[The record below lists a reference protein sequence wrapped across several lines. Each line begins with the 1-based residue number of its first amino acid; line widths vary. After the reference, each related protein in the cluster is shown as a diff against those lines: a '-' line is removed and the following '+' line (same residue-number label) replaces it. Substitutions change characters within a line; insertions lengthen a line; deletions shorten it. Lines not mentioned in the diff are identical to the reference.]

1 MKPCSHYLRY
11 PIGETGWALMKILLN
26 IAGWFLYFAQWQ
38 KSRYPCQFT
47 LNSASCRGSLYQ
59 GASNAHP
66 LLNDSKATSPD
77 RGLTTPV
84 MHTQDTL
91 ARAGNTPNRSQSH
104 FCPNSSGVC
113 RTFESASVETCL
125 GRFECSSGQPL
136 REFHFFLFLL
146 PAVRIFHFLPSYA
159 ITQKPLCLLM
169 HIIWCLRHAADAP
182 HGEKRW
188 VLMWLYCEPSH
199 MCFALLYNHPFTFKW
214 VSMDRF
220 RGKTQ
225 CPWSLFMCTGVW
237 SHFSDNTF
245 CVSILFFPRFVFKG
259 TERRGKKL
267 IFISSALNLLQTM
280 WRFHCWFHD
289 RSLAGGCNNPSN
301 ADDDVN
307 KCLIYRK

>member
-47 LNSASCRGSLYQ
+47 LNSASCQGSLYQ

-91 ARAGNTPNRSQSH
+91 ASAGNTPSFSPESVALLRKLFGSFSNFRIRFGRDLSWPQLNADLNVLAGNLSQSFIS
-104 FCPNSSGVC
+104 FCFYSPPPV
-113 RTFESASVETCL
+113 F
-125 GRFECSSGQPL
+125 FI
-136 REFHFFLFLL
+136 FFL
-146 PAVRIFHFLPSYA
+146 RYA
-159 ITQKPLCLLM
+159 ITQNPLCLLM

-182 HGEKRW
+182 RREKQW

-220 RGKTQ
+220 RGK
-225 CPWSLFMCTGVW
+225 
-237 SHFSDNTF
+237 
-245 CVSILFFPRFVFKG
+245 I
-259 TERRGKKL
+259 
-267 IFISSALNLLQTM
+267 
-280 WRFHCWFHD
+280 
-289 RSLAGGCNNPSN
+289 
-301 ADDDVN
+301 
-307 KCLIYRK
+307 